1 MKKIIILLLLAI
13 TSGCATSTVHQYC
26 QSHTKEYLDYDQ
38 CYAEE
43 SSNRE
48 RRRAWGMENLKPKPS
63 QDVTYRQ
70 IGDTTYGSDGS
81 KYRRVG
87 NTIYGTK

>member
-1 MKKIIILLLLAI
+1 
-13 TSGCATSTVHQYC
+13 
-26 QSHTKEYLDYDQ
+26 
-38 CYAEE
+38 
-43 SSNRE
+43 
-48 RRRAWGMENLKPKPS
+48 MENLKPKPS